1 MPGVPCFSRGGSDAV
16 LTRGTL
22 SYIGQRV
29 LIIVVTLLVV
39 SFGVFAAVHSLP
51 GNAFISE
58 KLHGQALKDVLHQFG
73 LDRPIPV
80 QYWDFLRAAV
90 HGDLGESFVIQGQ
103 QVTPLVLRELSVSME
118 LGGAALLIT
127 VGMGML
133 FGVLAAIR
141 QNSWV
146 DYVLTTAA
154 VIGYSVPSFVI
165 ATLGILVFGLWLHD
179 VTGGAFYYP
188 ITWTGTYGTIVELS
202 VPAIALGLYTSGQV
216 TRITRAAMLD
226 VVGQDYIRTAR
237 AKGLKNW
244 VVVLRHALRNA
255 MVPVTSILGP
265 LIVSIV
271 AGSVIIENIFGIPG
285 LGKEFVRSI
294 YAHDYNITVGVFT
307 IYALLI
313 GVANLAVDLLYTVID
328 PRIRY

>member
-1 MPGVPCFSRGGSDAV
+1 M
-16 LTRGTL
+16 TRGTL
-22 SYIGQRV
+22 IYIGQRIL
-29 LIIVVTLLVV
+29 LIGFTLLVV
-39 SFGVFAAVHSLP
+39 SFGVFAAVHSIP

-58 KLHGQALKDVLHQFG
+58 HLHGQDLAAVLHQFG

-80 QYWDFLRAAV
+80 QYWDYLRNVV
-90 HGDLGESFVIQGQ
+90 HGDFGQSFVIQGQ
-103 QVTPLVLRELSVSME
+103 DITPLVLRELSVSME
-118 LGGAALLIT
+118 LGGSALIIT

-146 DYVLTTAA
+146 DYTLTTFA

-165 ATLGILVFGLWLHD
+165 ATLGILVFGLWLQD
-179 VTGGAFYYP
+179 VTGGTLYYK
-188 ITWTGTYGTIVELS
+188 IAWDGTYGTIAELWL
-202 VPAIALGLYTSGQV
+202 PALALGLYTSGQV

-226 VVGQDYIRTAR
+226 VIQQDYIRTAR
-237 AKGLKNW
+237 AKGLTGR
-244 VVVLRHALRNA
+244 VVTVRHALRNA
-255 MVPVTSILGP
+255 LVPVTSILGP
-265 LIVSIV
+265 LVVTII

-294 YAHDYNITVGVFT
+294 TAHDYNITVAVFT
-307 IYALLI
+307 LYAALI
-313 GVANLAVDLLYTVID
+313 GVANLAVDLVYTAID

>member
-1 MPGVPCFSRGGSDAV
+1 M
-16 LTRGTL
+16 LTRGTVI
-22 SYIGQRV
+22 YIVQRV
-29 LIIVVTLLVV
+29 ILIAFTVLVV
-39 SFGVFAAVHSLP
+39 SFGVFYAVHSLP

-58 KLHGQALKDVLHQFG
+58 KLHGETLQAVLHQYG

-80 QYWDFLRAAV
+80 QYWDFLRSAI

-103 QVTPLVLRELSVSME
+103 PITPLVIRELSVSME

-127 VGMGML
+127 VGLGMT
-133 FGVLAAIR
+133 FGVLAAMR

-146 DYVLTTAA
+146 DYTLTTLA

-165 ATLGILVFGLWLHD
+165 ATLGILIFGLWLHD

-188 ITWTGTYGTIVELS
+188 IVWSGTYGNIAELS
-202 VPAIALGLYTSGQV
+202 VPAISLGLYTSGQV

-226 VVGQDYIRTAR
+226 VVQQDYIRTAR
-237 AKGLKNW
+237 AKGLKTR
-244 VVVLRHALRNA
+244 VVTLRHALRNA

-265 LIVSIV
+265 LIVSII
-271 AGSVIIENIFGIPG
+271 AGSVVIENIFGIPG

-294 YAHDYNITVGVFT
+294 TSHDYNITVGVFT
-307 IYALLI
+307 IYAALI
-313 GVANLAVDLLYTVID
+313 GVANLAVDLIYTVID
-328 PRIRY
+328 PRIRF

>member
-1 MPGVPCFSRGGSDAV
+1 M

-22 SYIGQRV
+22 IYIGQRV
-29 LIIVVTLLVV
+29 LLIGFTLLVV
-39 SFGVFAAVHSLP
+39 SFGVFYAVHSLP

-58 KLHGQALKDVLHQFG
+58 KLHGENLQAVLHSYG

-80 QYWDFLRAAV
+80 QYWDFLRNAV
-90 HGDLGESFVIQGQ
+90 HGDFGESFVIQGQ
-103 QVTPLVLRELSVSME
+103 PITPLVLRELTVSME

-127 VGMGML
+127 IGIGML
-133 FGVLAAIR
+133 FGVLAAMR

-146 DYVLTTAA
+146 DYTLTTIA
-154 VIGYSVPSFVI
+154 VIGYSIPSFVV
-165 ATLGILVFGLWLHD
+165 ATLGILIFGIWLHD
-179 VTGGAFYYP
+179 ITGGAVYYP
-188 ITWTGTYGTIVELS
+188 ISWTGTYGTIAELS

-226 VVGQDYIRTAR
+226 VVQQDYIRTAR
-237 AKGLKNW
+237 AKGLKPR
-244 VVVLRHALRNA
+244 VVTIRHALRNA
-255 MVPVTSILGP
+255 LVPVTSILGP
-265 LIVSIV
+265 LIISIITGAV
-271 AGSVIIENIFGIPG
+271 VIENIFGIPG

-294 YAHDYNITVGVFT
+294 LAHDYNITVAVFT
-307 IYALLI
+307 IYAALI

>member
-1 MPGVPCFSRGGSDAV
+1 M

-22 SYIGQRV
+22 FYIGQRLLLV
-29 LIIVVTLLVV
+29 ALTVVVV
-39 SFGVFAAVHSLP
+39 SFGVFYAVHSLP
-51 GNAFISE
+51 GNAFVGE
-58 KLHGQALKDVLHQFG
+58 KLHGQALQLILHQYG
-73 LDRPIPV
+73 LDRPIV
-80 QYWDFLRAAV
+80 AQYWDFFLGAI
-90 HGDLGESFVIQGQ
+90 HGDLGKSFVIENYPI
-103 QVTPLVLRELSVSME
+103 TPIVLRELSVSME

-141 QNSWV
+141 QNTWV
-146 DYVLTTAA
+146 DYTLTTIA

-165 ATLGILVFGLWLHD
+165 ATLGILVFGIWLHD

-188 ITWTGTYGTIVELS
+188 IVWTGTYGSVAELS

-226 VVGQDYIRTAR
+226 VIQQDYIRTAR
-237 AKGLKNW
+237 AKGLTQP
-244 VVVLRHALRNA
+244 VVTLRHALRNA
-255 MVPVTSILGP
+255 MVPVSSILGP
-265 LIVSIV
+265 LVVSII
-271 AGSVIIENIFGIPG
+271 AGSVVIENIFGIPG

-294 YAHDYNITVGVFT
+294 QSHDYNITVAVFT
-307 IYALLI
+307 MYAILI
-313 GVANLAVDLLYTVID
+313 GFANLAVDVLYTVID

>member
-1 MPGVPCFSRGGSDAV
+1 M
-16 LTRGTL
+16 TRGTL
-22 SYIGQRV
+22 IYIGQRIL
-29 LIIVVTLLVV
+29 LIGFTLLVV
-39 SFGVFAAVHSLP
+39 SFGVFYAVHSLP

-58 KLHGQALKDVLHQFG
+58 KLKGPALAAVLHHYG
-73 LDRPIPV
+73 LDRPIPI
-80 QYWDFLRAAV
+80 QYWDFLRGAI
-90 HGDLGESFVIQGQ
+90 HGDFGTSLVIQGYPI
-103 QVTPLVLRELSVSME
+103 TPLVTRELTVSME
-118 LGGAALLIT
+118 LGGAALLVTIGLGVT
-127 VGMGML
+127 

-146 DYVLTTAA
+146 DYTLTTLA

-188 ITWTGTYGTIVELS
+188 IVWSGTYGTVAELS

-226 VVGQDYIRTAR
+226 VVHQDYIRTAR
-237 AKGLKNW
+237 AKGLTTR
-244 VVVLRHALRNA
+244 VITLRHALRNA
-255 MVPVTSILGP
+255 LVPVASILGP
-265 LIVSIV
+265 LIVSII
-271 AGSVIIENIFGIPG
+271 AGSVVIENVFGIPG

-294 YAHDYNITVGVFT
+294 TSHDYNVTVAVFT

-313 GVANLAVDLLYTVID
+313 GVANLAVDLIYTVID